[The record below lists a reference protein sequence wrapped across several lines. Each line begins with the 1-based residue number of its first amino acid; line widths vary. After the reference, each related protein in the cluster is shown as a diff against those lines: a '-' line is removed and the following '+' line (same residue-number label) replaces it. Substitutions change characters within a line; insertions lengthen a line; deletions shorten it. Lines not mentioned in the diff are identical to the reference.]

1 METSR
6 EIRKEEMNHN
16 LSPVKVCKQK
26 ADRGFGTLLPKFKE
40 KGIKRYP
47 IISLLTD
54 LIKDWQPSKKPLNWY
69 DCPELSRNINK
80 KWEIRKWQDWIA
92 FNRPI
97 N

>member
-40 KGIKRYP
+40 KGKQKLKQCTKYATAGDRRYR
-47 IISLLTD
+47 
-54 LIKDWQPSKKPLNWY
+54 
-69 DCPELSRNINK
+69 LSAGAVETFIYSHS
-80 KWEIRKWQDWIA
+80 
-92 FNRPI
+92 
-97 N
+97 